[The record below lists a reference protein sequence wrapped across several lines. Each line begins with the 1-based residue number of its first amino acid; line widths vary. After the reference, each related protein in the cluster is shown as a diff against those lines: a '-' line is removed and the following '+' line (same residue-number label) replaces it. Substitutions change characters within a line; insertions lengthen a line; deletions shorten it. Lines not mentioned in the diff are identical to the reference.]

1 MGVIDRT
8 SSTSRFHLPSGT
20 RRFGPGIAAYRVGR
34 LPLVVRVV
42 PWVLLVLAVAAG
54 VVAVGLSAIRPSTGV
69 PFAAGFGLIA
79 ILLLGSSAAL
89 FIYRVITSRGRW
101 G

>member
-1 MGVIDRT
+1 MDLQYVALSIFLAALVV
-8 SSTSRFHLPSGT
+8 SVQVV
-20 RRFGPGIAAYRVGR
+20 AAYRVGGGS
-34 LPLVVRVV
+34 LVVRVV
-42 PWVLLVLAVAAG
+42 PWVLLALAVAAG

-69 PFAAGFGLIA
+69 PLADGFGLIA
-79 ILLLGSSAAL
+79 VLLLGSSAAL